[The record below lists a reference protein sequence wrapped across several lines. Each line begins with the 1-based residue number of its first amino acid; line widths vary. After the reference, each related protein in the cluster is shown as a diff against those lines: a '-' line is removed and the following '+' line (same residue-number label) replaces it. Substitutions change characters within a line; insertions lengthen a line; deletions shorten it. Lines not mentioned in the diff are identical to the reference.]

1 MITNHSQKQIKWTTT
16 NFYKMFKKTIDSFNN
31 KCNEILEANETMLNK
46 ASSGILICNTTL
58 TSLKELVD
66 KQDFNT
72 IPEEIDF
79 FKNIK
84 PIPMS
89 LLIYFTEVR
98 SCELRMPKAGNTY
111 KIQFLQKELRKIN
124 KFFYRNADFVHYM
137 EQGYSYL
144 DHQFF
149 TRNHRNNFPF
159 TPMTDYYQFP
169 EFSTSQDMLWAK
181 VKAMYRFIHYIRQ
194 ALKRLKVDDSDI
206 FEEKKHKVLVWTGP
220 KTALTE
226 LIYALF
232 SNGAINHGAADINT
246 ITDSFEDFFNIKL
259 ENVYKT
265 YSEIKARKSSKTK
278 FLEELTLNLQQKIAQ
293 EDS

>member
-1 MITNHSQKQIKWTTT
+1 
-16 NFYKMFKKTIDSFNN
+16 MFKDIIESFNDT
-31 KCNEILEANETMLNK
+31 CNTILGASETMLTK
-46 ASSGILICNTTL
+46 ASNGILVCNKTL
-58 TSLKELVD
+58 AELKEIVD
-66 KQDFNT
+66 KKDFNT
-72 IPEEIDF
+72 VPEEIDF
-79 FKNIK
+79 FKNVK

-124 KFFYRNADFVHYM
+124 KFFHRNADFVHYM

-194 ALKRLKVDDSDI
+194 ALKRLKVHDSDI

-278 FLEELTLNLQQKIAQ
+278 FLEELTLNLQQKIAR

>member
-1 MITNHSQKQIKWTTT
+1 
-16 NFYKMFKKTIDSFNN
+16 MFKDIIESFNDT
-31 KCNEILEANETMLNK
+31 CNTILGASETMLTK
-46 ASSGILICNTTL
+46 ASNGILACNKTL
-58 TSLKELVD
+58 AELKEIVD
-66 KQDFNT
+66 KKDFNT
-72 IPEEIDF
+72 VPEEIDF
-79 FKNIK
+79 FKNVK

-124 KFFYRNADFVHYM
+124 KFFHRNADFVHYM

-194 ALKRLKVDDSDI
+194 ALKRLKVHDSDI

-278 FLEELTLNLQQKIAQ
+278 FLEELTLNLQQKIAR
-293 EDS
+293 EDA

>member
-1 MITNHSQKQIKWTTT
+1 
-16 NFYKMFKKTIDSFNN
+16 
-31 KCNEILEANETMLNK
+31 
-46 ASSGILICNTTL
+46 
-58 TSLKELVD
+58 
-66 KQDFNT
+66 
-72 IPEEIDF
+72 
-79 FKNIK
+79 
-84 PIPMS
+84 S
-89 LLIYFTEVR
+89 LLIFFTEVR

-111 KIQFLQKELRKIN
+111 KVQFLQKELRKIN
-124 KFFYRNADFVHYM
+124 KFFYKNADFVHYM

-169 EFSTSQDMLWAK
+169 EFSTAQDMLWAK

-194 ALKRLKVDDSDI
+194 ALKRLKVDDTEI
-206 FEEKKHKVLVWTGP
+206 FEEKKHKVIVWTGP

-232 SNGAINHGAADINT
+232 SNGAINHGAADINL
-246 ITDSFEDFFNIKL
+246 ITSSFEDFFNIKL
-259 ENVYKT
+259 DNVYKT

-278 FLEELTLNLQQKIAQ
+278 FLEELTLNLQQKIAK
-293 EDS
+293 EDMY

>member
-1 MITNHSQKQIKWTTT
+1 
-16 NFYKMFKKTIDSFNN
+16 MFKNTIESFNDT
-31 KCNEILEANETMLNK
+31 CNTILGASETMLTK
-46 ASSGILICNTTL
+46 ASNGILACNKTL
-58 TSLKELVD
+58 AELKEIVD
-66 KQDFNT
+66 KKDFNT
-72 IPEEIDF
+72 VPEEIDF
-79 FKNIK
+79 FKNVK

-124 KFFYRNADFVHYM
+124 KFFHRNADFVHYM

-194 ALKRLKVDDSDI
+194 ALKRLKVHDSDI

-278 FLEELTLNLQQKIAQ
+278 FLEELTLNLQQKIAR

>member
-1 MITNHSQKQIKWTTT
+1 
-16 NFYKMFKKTIDSFNN
+16 MFKDIIESFNDT
-31 KCNEILEANETMLNK
+31 CNTILGASETMLTK
-46 ASSGILICNTTL
+46 ASNGILACNKTL
-58 TSLKELVD
+58 AELKEIVD
-66 KQDFNT
+66 KKDFNT
-72 IPEEIDF
+72 VPEEIDF
-79 FKNIK
+79 FKNVK

-124 KFFYRNADFVHYM
+124 KFFHRNADFVHYM

-169 EFSTSQDMLWAK
+169 EFSTSQDILWAK

-278 FLEELTLNLQQKIAQ
+278 FLEELTLNLQQKIAR
-293 EDS
+293 ENT

>member
-1 MITNHSQKQIKWTTT
+1 
-16 NFYKMFKKTIDSFNN
+16 MFKNTIESFNDT
-31 KCNEILEANETMLNK
+31 CNTILGASETMLTK
-46 ASSGILICNTTL
+46 ASNGILACNKTL
-58 TSLKELVD
+58 AELKEIVD
-66 KQDFNT
+66 KKDFNT
-72 IPEEIDF
+72 VPEEIDF
-79 FKNIK
+79 FKNVK

-124 KFFYRNADFVHYM
+124 KFFHRNADFVHYM
-137 EQGYSYL
+137 EEGYSYL

-194 ALKRLKVDDSDI
+194 ALKRLKVHDSDI
-206 FEEKKHKVLVWTGP
+206 FEEKRHKVLVWTGP

-278 FLEELTLNLQQKIAQ
+278 FLEELTLNLQQKIAR
-293 EDS
+293 EDA

>member
-1 MITNHSQKQIKWTTT
+1 
-16 NFYKMFKKTIDSFNN
+16 MFKDIIESFNDT
-31 KCNEILEANETMLNK
+31 CNTILGASETMLTK
-46 ASSGILICNTTL
+46 ASNGILACNKTL
-58 TSLKELVD
+58 AELKEIVD
-66 KQDFNT
+66 KKDFNT
-72 IPEEIDF
+72 VPEEIDF
-79 FKNIK
+79 FKNVK

-124 KFFYRNADFVHYM
+124 KFFHRNADFVHYM

-194 ALKRLKVDDSDI
+194 ALKRLKVHDSDI
-206 FEEKKHKVLVWTGP
+206 FEEKRHKVLVWTGP

-278 FLEELTLNLQQKIAQ
+278 FLEELTLNLQQKIAR

>member
-1 MITNHSQKQIKWTTT
+1 
-16 NFYKMFKKTIDSFNN
+16 MFKDIIESFNDT
-31 KCNEILEANETMLNK
+31 CNTILGASETMLTK
-46 ASSGILICNTTL
+46 ASNGILACNKTL
-58 TSLKELVD
+58 AELKEIVD
-66 KQDFNT
+66 KKDFNT
-72 IPEEIDF
+72 VPEEIDF
-79 FKNIK
+79 FKNVK

-124 KFFYRNADFVHYM
+124 KFFHRNADFVHYM

-194 ALKRLKVDDSDI
+194 ALKRLKVHDSDI
-206 FEEKKHKVLVWTGP
+206 FEERRHKVLVWTGP

-278 FLEELTLNLQQKIAQ
+278 FLEELTLNLQQKIAR
-293 EDS
+293 ENS

>member
-1 MITNHSQKQIKWTTT
+1 
-16 NFYKMFKKTIDSFNN
+16 MFEKAIESFNAV
-31 KCNEILEANETMLNK
+31 CNEILEANETMQNK
-46 ASSGILICNTTL
+46 ACNGIILCNKTL
-58 TSLKELVD
+58 TNLKEIVD
-66 KQDFNT
+66 KNDFNT
-72 IPEEIDF
+72 VPEEIDF

-84 PIPMS
+84 PVPMS

-111 KIQFLQKELRKIN
+111 KVEFLQKELRKIN

-149 TRNHRNNFPF
+149 TRNHRDNFPF

-181 VKAMYRFIHYIRQ
+181 VKAMYRFINYIRQ

-232 SNGAINHGAADINT
+232 SNGTINHGAADINT
-246 ITDSFEDFFNIKL
+246 ITTSFEDFFNIKL
-259 ENVYKT
+259 DNIYKT
-265 YSEIKARKSSKTK
+265 YTEIKARKSSKTK
-278 FLEELTLNLQQKIAQ
+278 FLEELTLNLQQKMYREDQ
-293 EDS
+293 E

>member
-1 MITNHSQKQIKWTTT
+1 
-16 NFYKMFKKTIDSFNN
+16 MFKNIIESFNDT
-31 KCNEILEANETMLNK
+31 CNTILGASETMLTK
-46 ASSGILICNTTL
+46 ASNGILACNKTL
-58 TSLKELVD
+58 AELKEIVD
-66 KQDFNT
+66 KKDFNT
-72 IPEEIDF
+72 VPEEIDF
-79 FKNIK
+79 FKNVK

-124 KFFYRNADFVHYM
+124 KFFHRNADFVHYM

-194 ALKRLKVDDSDI
+194 ALKRLKVHDSDI

-278 FLEELTLNLQQKIAQ
+278 FLEELTLNLQQKIAR
-293 EDS
+293 EDA

>member
-1 MITNHSQKQIKWTTT
+1 
-16 NFYKMFKKTIDSFNN
+16 MFKDIIKSFNDT
-31 KCNEILEANETMLNK
+31 CNTILGASETMLTK
-46 ASSGILICNTTL
+46 ASNGILACNKTL
-58 TSLKELVD
+58 AELKEIVD
-66 KQDFNT
+66 KKDFNT
-72 IPEEIDF
+72 VPEEIDF
-79 FKNIK
+79 FKNVK

-124 KFFYRNADFVHYM
+124 KFFHRNADFVHYM

-194 ALKRLKVDDSDI
+194 ALKRLKVHDSDI
-206 FEEKKHKVLVWTGP
+206 FEERRHKVLVWTGP

-278 FLEELTLNLQQKIAQ
+278 FLEELTLNLQQKIAR